1 MTNTS
6 VETPHGCV
14 QITIATNHSQH
25 LAVTRESDTNP
36 SAVWVRLLDP
46 ESVRVNG
53 TPRAS
58 DYAVLDLDAE
68 DAKQFAAV
76 LMRLSGFTVT
86 DLMDTVREQNRLHAD
101 WAHWLNK
108 ASVSYSNWMY
118 PSPAE
123 WREAIAAAD

>member
-1 MTNTS
+1 MTNTF

-14 QITIATNHSQH
+14 QITIATNRNQH
-25 LAVTRESDTNP
+25 LAVTRESNANP
-36 SAVWVRLLDP
+36 STVWVRLLDP

-53 TPRAS
+53 TPLAS

-86 DLMDTVREQNRLHAD
+86 ELMDTVRAQNRLHAD
-101 WAHWLNK
+101 WAHWLDK
-108 ASVSYSNWMY
+108 ASGSYSNWIY

-123 WREAIAAAD
+123 WREEIAAAD